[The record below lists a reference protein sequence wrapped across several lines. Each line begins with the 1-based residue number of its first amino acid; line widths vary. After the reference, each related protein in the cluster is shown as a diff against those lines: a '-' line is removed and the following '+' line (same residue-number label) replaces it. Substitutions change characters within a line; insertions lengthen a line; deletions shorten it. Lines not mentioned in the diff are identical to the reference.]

1 MFQNSKEEGK
11 EKQVIWILKLQDLK
25 QTLWVTD
32 KKTKT
37 QGDVEYSRISQIN
50 RGRVG
55 MNSEVFLPF
64 PYTWQQATVIFP
76 GET

>member
-25 QTLWVTD
+25 KTLWVTG

-55 MNSEVFLPF
+55 MNTEVFLPF